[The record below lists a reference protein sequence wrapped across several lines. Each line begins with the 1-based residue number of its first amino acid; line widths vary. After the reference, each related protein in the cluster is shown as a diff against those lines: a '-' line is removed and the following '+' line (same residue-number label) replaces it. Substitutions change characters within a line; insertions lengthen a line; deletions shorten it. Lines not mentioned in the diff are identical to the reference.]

1 MENSPSEIL
10 SAWISAIDI
19 AFPDCSITEKLY
31 TAAKVLQ
38 QASNNLSG
46 NEEPTPIMLNG
57 SPITQE
63 QFNAIYKGYGEYA
76 IAKDTYKNF
85 RTSLL
90 VTFKHDPDAIDK
102 IIKLLLNIKES

>member
-57 SPITQE
+57 SPVTQE

-76 IAKDTYKNF
+76 VAKNTYKKF
-85 RTSLL
+85 KTSILFTL
-90 VTFKHDPDAIDK
+90 KKYPEFTDQ
-102 IIKLLLNIKES
+102 IIKSLLNIKES